1 MTDTSLTPQRFFA
14 EKFGIAKE
22 SLGRI
27 LGGVLGK
34 AADDGDIYFEYLVG
48 ESISLEDGVV
58 KKASKSISQGAGVRA
73 MAESRT
79 GYGYSDDITIEN
91 LALAARTAHAIASET
106 SKSGAVAVGQ
116 PAPSPHDLYPVQIFP
131 TDVPAEAKIDLLLQI
146 DRIARA
152 YDPRISKVFASLG
165 STQKIILIATAEG
178 LVVGDILP
186 LVRLSVSCIAEDG
199 SNRQTGT
206 HGGGGRYEF
215 VCLTGGQSL

>member
-27 LGGVLGK
+27 LGGALGK

-58 KKASKSISQGAGVRA
+58 NKASKSVSQGAGVRA

-106 SKSGAVAVGQ
+106 NKSGALAVGQ
-116 PAPSPHDLYPVQIFP
+116 APQTPHDLYPVHTFP

-152 YDPRISKVFASLG
+152 YDPRITKVFASLG
-165 STQKIILIATAEG
+165 STQKI
-178 LVVGDILP
+178 V
-186 LVRLSVSCIAEDG
+186 
-199 SNRQTGT
+199 
-206 HGGGGRYEF
+206 
-215 VCLTGGQSL
+215 

>member
-27 LGGVLGK
+27 LGGMLGK

-79 GYGYSDDITIEN
+79 GYGYSDEITVEN
-91 LALAARTAHAIASET
+91 LALAARTARAIASET
-106 SKSGAVAVGQ
+106 TKSAAVAVGQ
-116 PAPSPHDLYPVQIFP
+116 PAPSPHDLYPVQTFP

-146 DRIARA
+146 DRLARA
-152 YDPRISKVFASLG
+152 YDPRISRVFASLG

-186 LVRLSVSCIAEDG
+186 LVRL
-199 SNRQTGT
+199 
-206 HGGGGRYEF
+206 
-215 VCLTGGQSL
+215 

>member
-1 MTDTSLTPQRFFA
+1 MPKRA
-14 EKFGIAKE
+14 
-22 SLGRI
+22 LGRI
-27 LGGVLGK
+27 LGGALGK

-106 SKSGAVAVGQ
+106 NKSGAVAVGQ
-116 PAPSPHDLYPVQIFP
+116 AGAIPPRSLSGANLSRPMSQPRRRSISCCRSIASPAPTTL
-131 TDVPAEAKIDLLLQI
+131 AL
-146 DRIARA
+146 R
-152 YDPRISKVFASLG
+152 KVFASLG

-215 VCLTGGQSL
+215 SALLDGQPL